1 MLGIYKKM
9 DIKKRI
15 GFQALFDFKDPVEA
29 VNYAIKQG
37 FSAIEF
43 NMSSPV
49 FFPENI
55 TEDSKRALSVSP
67 IAVLLHAPDGL
78 SLFNLHRKP
87 LEGIIDRLCE
97 VIDLAD
103 EIKAR
108 CVTIHLG
115 STFHISVGGQMKF
128 MQDLFP
134 QEYESVLRYSLK
146 RLSDYAKT
154 KTLLCIENTAGFRYA
169 LSHKVLRDFLSNGQ
183 LYLTWDIGH
192 TNRLKGEERDRE
204 EGFILEYA
212 HLIKNC
218 HIHDNHGGWDE
229 HTVIGDGNID
239 FIHYLSKLEKLD
251 TYFIIEVR
259 PKERAV
265 ESYARLK
272 KMLAH

>member
-1 MLGIYKKM
+1 M
-9 DIKKRI
+9 DIKERI
-15 GFQALFDFKDPVEA
+15 GFQVLFDFKDPGEALDYAVE
-29 VNYAIKQG
+29 QG

-43 NMSSPV
+43 NMSSPA

-55 TEDSKRALSVSP
+55 SEKTRRMLSISP
-67 IAVLLHAPDGL
+67 IPVLLHAPDGL

-87 LEGIIDRLCE
+87 LEGIVDRLCE

-115 STFHISVGGQMKF
+115 STFHISEGGQMKF
-128 MQDLFP
+128 MHKLFP
-134 QEYESVLRYSLK
+134 KEYESALRYSLK

-154 KTLLCIENTAGFRYA
+154 KTFLCVENTSGFRYN
-169 LSHKVLRDFLSNGQ
+169 LSHKVLKDFLSDEE

-192 TNRLKGEERDRE
+192 TNRLKGEERERE
-204 EGFILEYA
+204 ERFMLEYA

-218 HIHDNHGGWDE
+218 HIHDNSGGWDE

-272 KMLAH
+272 KMLLVGKFVS